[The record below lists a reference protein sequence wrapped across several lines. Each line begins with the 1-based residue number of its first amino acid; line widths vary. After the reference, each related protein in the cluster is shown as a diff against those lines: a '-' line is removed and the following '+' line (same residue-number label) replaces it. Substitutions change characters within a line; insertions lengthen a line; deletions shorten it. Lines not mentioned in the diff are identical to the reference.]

1 MILGLKKNEVKLVP
15 YDNEWKNEFIRV
27 RSVIIEH
34 TNIQC
39 DRIQHI
45 GSTSIEGIQAK
56 PVIDILMG
64 VDNINNI
71 SDSFLKAMRK
81 ADFYRLRV
89 ERPAE
94 IVFAKFTD
102 DAFEIKTHIVHLVN
116 YQEEKWCD
124 LLFFKDYLNEN
135 EGVKREYEKLKLNFL
150 NSNLQ
155 GIDEYTSYKEQFVQ
169 SVFDKRSPLT
179 GDE

>member
-1 MILGLKKNEVKLVP
+1 MILGLKKNEVKIVP
-15 YDNEWKNEFIRV
+15 YDSEWKNEFMRA
-27 RSVIIEH
+27 RSEIIKH
-34 TNIQC
+34 TNIHF

-56 PVIDILMG
+56 PIIDIVMG
-64 VDNINNI
+64 VDDIDNI
-71 SDSFLKAMRK
+71 SDSFLKAMKK
-81 ADFYRLRV
+81 AGFYRLRV

-102 DAFEIKTHIVHLVN
+102 DTFEIKTHFVHLVN
-116 YQEEKWCD
+116 YEGEKWCD
-124 LLFFKDYLNEN
+124 LLFFRDYLNEN
-135 EGVKREYEKLKLNFL
+135 ESIKRQYEKLKLNFL

-169 SVFDKRSPLT
+169 SICSINERKI
-179 GDE
+179 E